1 VVAVEPPRPGAAVVA
16 VVPLESVEPLAPF
29 ESVEPLVAVVELAPE
44 PPPGPDPELEPEPDI
59 VDDVAP
65 IDDVVVV
72 ALAGPL
78 APVGVDGS
86 AARTGEIA
94 TSPTTPTASGNRNR
108 RCMPAS

>member
-16 VVPLESVEPLAPF
+16 VVPLGPVEPLAPF
-29 ESVEPLVAVVELAPE
+29 ESVEPPVAVVELAPE
-44 PPPGPDPELEPEPDI
+44 PPLGPDPVPEPDI

-65 IDDVVVV
+65 MDDVVVV

-86 AARTGEIA
+86 APARTGEIA